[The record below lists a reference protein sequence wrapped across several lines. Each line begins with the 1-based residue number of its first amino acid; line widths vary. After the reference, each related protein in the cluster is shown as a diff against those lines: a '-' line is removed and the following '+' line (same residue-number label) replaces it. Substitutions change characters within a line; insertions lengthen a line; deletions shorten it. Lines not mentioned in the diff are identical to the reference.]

1 MKLNLGAADRHI
13 KGFLCVDKLPPRCEP
28 CDEPNGQ
35 IARMAFLDRLP
46 WPWPDSSVD
55 EIVAF
60 DVVEHLPSRVDTL
73 NELWRVLIPG
83 GRVTIE
89 VPNAA
94 KGVGFICDPTH
105 VSPYCLSTFKYFELG
120 AFARER
126 NNGEFAAA
134 YGIKARFKIIE
145 LSEIGPLP
153 GEIGARE
160 TVWKIRCVL
169 EAVKP

>member
-1 MKLNLGAADRHI
+1 MKLNLGSADRHI
-13 KGFLCVDKLPPRCEP
+13 DGFLCVDKHVVACAV
-28 CDEPNGQ
+28 CDANGRPSKRFADLS
-35 IARMAFLDRLP
+35 IGL
-46 WPWPDSSVD
+46 WWEDSTIE
-55 EIVAF
+55 EILAF
-60 DVVEHLPSRVDTL
+60 DVVEHLPSRVHTF

-105 VSPYCLSTFKYFELG
+105 VSPYCLSTFRYFEHG

-126 NNGEFAAA
+126 LGDA
-134 YGIKARFKIIE
+134 YGIKARFNIIE

-160 TVWKIRCVL
+160 TVWKIRAVL